1 MTKKNYLDC
10 DELHQAATE
19 YHFVL
24 RKAQKE
30 SSVLP
35 QVPEVIG
42 VYILQICRQ
51 VATKGCFNRYSYLD
65 EMVSDAIMNCTYGAS
80 MFNPN
85 SPVSNAFNY
94 FTTIAIQSFLQRID
108 KEKKFNFIKHSNFVR
123 TYSGIDGTMLES
135 DSDANEVSNRI
146 VQEFEEK
153 QTQRRNK
160 QLEKKNKKLSGERE
174 KDLYK

>member
-10 DELHQAATE
+10 EEFHQAATE
-19 YHFVL
+19 YHFIL

-30 SSVLP
+30 NTVLP

-42 VYILQICRQ
+42 SYILQICRQ
-51 VATKGCFNRYSYLD
+51 VATKGCFNRYSYID
-65 EMVSDAIMNCTYGAS
+65 EMISDAIMNCTYGAS

-123 TYSGIDGTMLES
+123 NYAAIDGSMLEMAG
-135 DSDANEVSNRI
+135 DANEVSNRI
-146 VQEFEEK
+146 VQEFETKMSKRKE
-153 QTQRRNK
+153 K
-160 QLEKKNKKLSGERE
+160 QLEKKNKKI
-174 KDLYK
+174 KDLG